1 MAGKTKRKTTAA
13 RKKNP
18 SKTSKKTKRSGS
30 KRSLRVVKGASSQF
44 ELPLSPQERRK
55 SSSLKLVSTEPELRK
70 AAGEPNKQDKEKQPA
85 NGRRATAESLA
96 TKQREISVS
105 EFFTRNR
112 HLLGF
117 DNPQKSLLT
126 TIKEAVDN
134 SLDACED
141 AGILP
146 DLHVSIHALSE
157 DRFRVACQDNGPG
170 IVKAQVPKIFAKLL
184 YGSKFHTLKQSRG
197 QQGIG
202 ISAASMYGQL
212 TTGQPVKITS
222 RTSKRKPAHYYEMH
236 IDTRRNAPEVIKDV
250 TLDDWPPSHGTRV
263 EIELAGIYKRGRRSV
278 DDYIEQT
285 AVANPHASIHYTPPN
300 GNTIHYDR
308 VTQELPR
315 EAKEIKPHP
324 YGVEL
329 GVLIKMLK
337 DSEARS
343 IKGVLQGDFSRVSSK
358 VADEILVKAAI
369 DPNRRPK
376 KMSRD
381 EVERIYRVIPD
392 VKIMAPPTNCLSPIG
407 KELILAGLKQRIDAD
422 FYEAT
427 TRSPS
432 VYRGIPFQI
441 EVGVAY
447 GSGLA
452 AEEPVDVLR
461 FANRVPLQYQASACA
476 INKSTIATDWRNY
489 GLQQSRGA
497 MPSGPVLLFVHIAS
511 VWVPFTSESKEAIA
525 HYPEILR
532 ELRLGLQ
539 EIGRKLGIH
548 IKRRRRQQAA
558 AKKLAYIQQY
568 IPQIGIALQDILA
581 LSDRQRDKTIAVLS
595 DTLERSRKL

>member
-1 MAGKTKRKTTAA
+1 MAGKTKRKTTTSR
-13 RKKNP
+13 RKTP
-18 SKTSKKTKRSGS
+18 SGTSKKTKRTGS
-30 KRSLRVVKGASSQF
+30 KRSLRVVKGTSSQF

-55 SSSLKLVSTEPELRK
+55 SSSLKLVSTKLERRQ
-70 AAGEPNKQDKEKQPA
+70 AAAEPNKPGEETQPT

-96 TKQREISVS
+96 AKQREISVS

-146 DLHVSIHALSE
+146 DLDVSIQALSE

-170 IVKAQVPKIFAKLL
+170 IVKAQIPKIFAKLL

-212 TTGQPVKITS
+212 TTGKPVKITS

-250 TLDDWPPSHGTRV
+250 TLDDWPLSHGTRV
-263 EIELAGIYKRGRRSV
+263 EIELSGIYKRGRRSV

-285 AVANPHASIHYTPPN
+285 AVANPHASIRYTPPN
-300 GNTIHYDR
+300 GETIHYDR
-308 VTQELPR
+308 VIQELPK
-315 EAKEIKPHP
+315 EAMEIKPHP

-329 GVLIKMLK
+329 GVLMKMLK

-358 VADEILVKAAI
+358 VADEILTKAAI
-369 DPNRRPK
+369 EPNRRPT

-381 EVERIYRVIPD
+381 EVERIYRVDP
-392 VKIMAPPTNCLSPIG
+392 
-407 KELILAGLKQRIDAD
+407 
-422 FYEAT
+422 
-427 TRSPS
+427 
-432 VYRGIPFQI
+432 
-441 EVGVAY
+441 
-447 GSGLA
+447 
-452 AEEPVDVLR
+452 
-461 FANRVPLQYQASACA
+461 
-476 INKSTIATDWRNY
+476 
-489 GLQQSRGA
+489 
-497 MPSGPVLLFVHIAS
+497 
-511 VWVPFTSESKEAIA
+511 
-525 HYPEILR
+525 
-532 ELRLGLQ
+532 
-539 EIGRKLGIH
+539 
-548 IKRRRRQQAA
+548 RRQDHGSADE
-558 AKKLAYIQQY
+558 L
-568 IPQIGIALQDILA
+568 PLTH
-581 LSDRQRDKTIAVLS
+581 R
-595 DTLERSRKL
+595 

>member
-1 MAGKTKRKTTAA
+1 MAA
-13 RKKNP
+13 
-18 SKTSKKTKRSGS
+18 
-30 KRSLRVVKGASSQF
+30 
-44 ELPLSPQERRK
+44 
-55 SSSLKLVSTEPELRK
+55 
-70 AAGEPNKQDKEKQPA
+70 
-85 NGRRATAESLA
+85 
-96 TKQREISVS
+96 KQREISVS

-117 DNPQKSLLT
+117 DNPQKALLT

-146 DLHVSIHALSE
+146 DLEVSIHTLSE
-157 DRFRVACQDNGPG
+157 DRFSIACQDNGPG
-170 IVKAQVPKIFAKLL
+170 IVKAQIPKIFAKLL

-212 TTGQPVKITS
+212 TTGKPVRITS

-250 TLDDWPPSHGTRV
+250 TLDDWPLTHGTRV
-263 EIELAGIYKRGRRSV
+263 EIELAGTYKRGRRSV
-278 DDYIEQT
+278 DDYMEQT
-285 AVANPHASIHYTPPN
+285 AIANPHASIRYTPP
-300 GNTIHYDR
+300 GGETIHYDR
-308 VTQELPR
+308 ATRELPR
-315 EAKEIKPHP
+315 EAVEIKPHP

-329 GVLIKMLK
+329 GILIKMLK
-337 DSEARS
+337 DTQSRTL
-343 IKGVLQGDFSRVSSK
+343 KGALQSDFSRVSPK
-358 VADEILVKAAI
+358 VADEIASRAGLNP
-369 DPNRRPK
+369 DRRSK
-376 KMSRD
+376 SLSRD

-407 KELILAGLKQRIDAD
+407 KELVLAGLKTRIEAD
-422 FYEAT
+422 FYEAV

-432 VYRGIPFQI
+432 VYRGIPFQV
-441 EVGVAY
+441 EVGAAY
-447 GSGLA
+447 GGSLPA
-452 AEEPVDVLR
+452 DDPIDVLR

-476 INKSTIATDWRNY
+476 VNKSTIATDWRNY

-497 MPSGPVLLFVHIAS
+497 LPIGPVLLFVHIAS

-532 ELRLGLQ
+532 ELRLALQ
-539 EIGRKLGIH
+539 EVGRKLGAH

-558 AKKLAYIQQY
+558 AKKLAYIQKY
-568 IPQIGIALQDILA
+568 IPHIGFALQDILG
-581 LSDRQRDKTIAVLS
+581 LTDRQRARTINVLT

>member
-1 MAGKTKRKTTAA
+1 MAGKTKRKTTTS
-13 RKKNP
+13 RKKTP
-18 SKTSKKTKRSGS
+18 SRTSKKTKRAGS

-55 SSSLKLVSTEPELRK
+55 SSSLKLVSTKPERRK
-70 AAGEPNKQDKEKQPA
+70 PTRKPIEKGEDKQPT

-96 TKQREISVS
+96 AKQREISVS

-146 DLHVSIHALSE
+146 DLDVSIQALSE

-170 IVKAQVPKIFAKLL
+170 IVKAQIPKIFAKLL

-212 TTGQPVKITS
+212 TTGKPVKITS

-250 TLDDWPPSHGTRV
+250 TLDDWPQSHGTRV
-263 EIELAGIYKRGRRSV
+263 EIELSGIYKRGRRSV

-285 AVANPHASIHYTPPN
+285 AVANPHASIRYTPPN
-300 GNTIHYDR
+300 GKTIHYDR
-308 VTQELPR
+308 VIRELPK
-315 EAKEIKPHP
+315 EAMEIKPHP

-329 GVLIKMLK
+329 GVLMKMLK

-369 DPNRRPK
+369 EPNRRPK

-381 EVERIYRVIPD
+381 EVERIFRVIPD

-407 KELILAGLKQRIDAD
+407 KDLILAGLKQRIDAD
-422 FYEAT
+422 LYEAA
-427 TRSPS
+427 TRTPS

-441 EVGVAY
+441 EIGAAY
-447 GSGLA
+447 GGGLA
-452 AEEPVDVLR
+452 ADEPVDVLR

-476 INKSTIATDWRNY
+476 INKSTIGTDWRNY

-497 MPSGPVLLFVHIAS
+497 LPSGPVLLFVHIAS

-539 EIGRKLGIH
+539 EVGRKLGAH
-548 IKRRRRQQAA
+548 IRRRRRQQAA
-558 AKKLAYIQQY
+558 AKKLAYIQKY

-581 LSDRQRDKTIAVLS
+581 LSDRQRDKTITVLS